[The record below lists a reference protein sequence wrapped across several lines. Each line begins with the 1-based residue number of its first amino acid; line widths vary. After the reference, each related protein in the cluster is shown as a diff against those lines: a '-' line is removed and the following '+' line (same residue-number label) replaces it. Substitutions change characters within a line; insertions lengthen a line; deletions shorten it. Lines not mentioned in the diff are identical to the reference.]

1 MTVGLGVSIGTV
13 NTVCATT
20 GEGGARAQRGTGPD
34 RPLGRGGAGAGPSTW
49 RTTLTFDSAGT
60 ARVGRIR
67 KHGRAL
73 AEFADLTQH
82 SSGRWGG
89 GTYVHGAPS
98 ARVGHRTLSPA
109 DLVATVAHSV
119 LTDTFGAALAPDAGV
134 AVSHPIGYPAECL
147 AELREAL
154 DKVGLPQAVLVAE
167 PIAALAWLDAAHGPL
182 APGLTLVYD
191 LGASNLGVTLVRVGA
206 GAPADPVVGVP
217 LRSPDYGGRAF
228 GALTASQ
235 APRSTIRGS
244 EGGVRELTTT
254 ARSGGI
260 GGRADTPARSLADSD
275 AAISDLR
282 ATHVR
287 RSLEVVYRCLRTA
300 DVTMADVDR
309 VLVVGGAARPRE
321 VAETLAEALARPVM
335 VAPDPERTIAEGAAI
350 MARRSAAAQAAA
362 QGRPGVAWLP
372 RRLVRAVAAVA
383 IVGAGVLVGLVG
395 PAAAVSA
402 GNVVVSGVH
411 LAG

>member
-60 ARVGRIR
+60 ARVGRIPE
-67 KHGRAL
+67 HGRAL
-73 AEFADLTQH
+73 AEFADLTQ
-82 SSGRWGG
+82 R
-89 GTYVHGAPS
+89 GAP
-98 ARVGHRTLSPA
+98 ATRVGHRVLSPA

-154 DKVGLPQAVLVAE
+154 DTVGLPQAVLVAE

-206 GAPADPVVGVP
+206 DAPADPVVGVP

-228 GALTASQ
+228 GALMASQ
-235 APRSTIRGS
+235 AARSTIRGS
-244 EGGVRELTTT
+244 EGGGRELTTT

-321 VAETLAEALARPVM
+321 VAETLAEALARPVI

-362 QGRPGVAWLP
+362 QRRPGVARLP
-372 RRLVRAVAAVA
+372 RRLVRAAAAVA
-383 IVGAGVLVGLVG
+383 IVGAAVLVGLVG

-402 GNVVVSGVH
+402 GNVVVNGVH